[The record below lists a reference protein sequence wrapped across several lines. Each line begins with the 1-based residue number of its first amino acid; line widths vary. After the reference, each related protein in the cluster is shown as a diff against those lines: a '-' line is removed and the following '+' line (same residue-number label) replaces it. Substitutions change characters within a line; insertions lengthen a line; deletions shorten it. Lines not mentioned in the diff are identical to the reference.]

1 MSDHFAPQLVL
12 LIGAIAF
19 IGIFV
24 GSFNASMGEAQMEK
38 VELSETT
45 EFEETWLT
53 TGDNWGAL
61 EDSIPSELFIPI
73 ILTIIIL
80 GAYIAFK
87 TVSGALP
94 NWLSGG

>member
-1 MSDHFAPQLVL
+1 MTDHFAPQIVL

-19 IGIFV
+19 IGIFI

-38 VELSETT
+38 VELIEDP
-45 EFEETWLT
+45 ELEDTWLT

-61 EDSIPSELFIPI
+61 EDTIPSELFIPI
-73 ILTIIIL
+73 ILTVIIL